1 MIEDRYELLVIGAG
15 PAGMSAAC
23 AAAEHG
29 VRVAVVDDQALV
41 RRGFAMVLDVQS
53 DIDVVAEAGTGIEAI
68 EVTRRH
74 RPDVVL
80 MDIRMPE
87 MDGLTATLRLLE
99 EADWPLKIII
109 LTTFDPDEYVYQAL
123 QGGASGFLLKD
134 IPPEELAPA
143 IRTVAEG
150 GALLDPTI
158 TRRLIGRF
166 AQLLAAD
173 ASMSARLDELTAR
186 EREVLVELA
195 RGSTNAEISEAL
207 FIGAATVKSH
217 VSSVLTKLGLRDRAQ
232 AVVFAYESGLVTPG
246 HHDLDH

>member
-1 MIEDRYELLVIGAG
+1 MIDGEGA
-15 PAGMSAAC
+15 SST
-23 AAAEHG
+23 

-41 RRGFAMVLDVQS
+41 RRGFAMVLDHQP
-53 DIDVVAEAGTGIEAI
+53 DIEVVAEAGTGREAI
-68 EVTRRH
+68 DVIRRH

-87 MDGLTATLRLLE
+87 MDGLTATATLLD
-99 EADWPLKIII
+99 EADWPLKVII

-123 QGGASGFLLKD
+123 QAGASGFILKD
-134 IPPEELAPA
+134 IPPESLAPA
-143 IRTVAEG
+143 VRTVAEG
-150 GALLDPTI
+150 GALIDPTI

-166 AQLLAAD
+166 ARTLASD
-173 ASMSARLDELTAR
+173 TDLTHRLETLTDR

-195 RGSTNAEISEAL
+195 KGASNAEISDSL

-217 VSSVLTKLGLRDRAQ
+217 VSNILTKLGLRDRAQ

-246 HHDLDH
+246 QRDIGY